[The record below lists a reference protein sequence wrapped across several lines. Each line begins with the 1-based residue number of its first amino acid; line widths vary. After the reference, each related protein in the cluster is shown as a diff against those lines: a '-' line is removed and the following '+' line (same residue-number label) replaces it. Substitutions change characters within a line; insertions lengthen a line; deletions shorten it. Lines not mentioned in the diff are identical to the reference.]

1 MKNLVRNGLMKALV
15 TSLLLTLGATCY
27 AQGTVTVYNQCGC
40 ELYIGFT
47 RTGSCPTSANSV
59 FGQGLIGANSS
70 IAINWPAGLNNSYLG
85 LFSGSGDVWVYGNGG
100 SPNPTYSVQFEPAG
114 CAPNCSADLGVNGV
128 NAITVYIYNVSGGCG
143 GSLPVPP
150 PPPQYT
156 NSGCVT
162 LNNNTSNPQY
172 YQFQAAGG
180 SGTSNFSGCSGGI
193 SVQGTQGSS
202 AYGDGNEWL
211 VVYPGESIQVCATIN
226 EGTNNVSRTLC
237 AMQAPAG
244 LMPCS
249 IDGLQLQGAGPRCVD
264 LCNDGI
270 EISGN
275 GSATVCDSMA
285 QSSTPNNTSG
295 NSSNPPLT
303 GPSPQP
309 SGTNGIIWPTG
320 PSNGPDGL
328 MMDLTGRTG
337 FAALNQDL
345 VGLGTI
351 FANGIYGMEQQNT
364 LDTLGIEQAIRSN
377 APNVVIS
384 NLVISNLFGSNG
396 LGSVGVTN
404 FPTNYPDAAAIG
416 LLGAIAT
423 NTARTNGFDTNLEA
437 SAAAI
442 ASNTAAPLAY
452 TNLGLTAYST
462 NPSDV
467 VAYASNTLA
476 GPISGSLQGLAQSA
490 SSAAEAV
497 TVGGSP
503 GSLLT
508 ISFNFPVIGSY
519 TIDCNPMDNADVAD
533 FASWFRGVMEWVIGL
548 GFIGM
553 VLREGMKATQSVFLS
568 PQGQFPKLT
577 ILGNSIGW
585 PLAAVY
591 IVALIAA
598 MVAVPFAVVTWFSVG
613 ATGQMWWQ
621 EVAVN
626 PFSGDGVGRAVSLSL
641 WLADQFLPMSYIVS
655 SALYYISFRFTLGG
669 IVTVAATIVRAL
681 MA

>member
-1 MKNLVRNGLMKALV
+1 MKALV
-15 TSLLLTLGATCY
+15 AFLLWTLGASCY

-47 RTGSCPTSANSV
+47 RTGNCPTSANSV
-59 FGQGLIGANSS
+59 FGQGLVGANSS
-70 IAINWPAGLNNSYLG
+70 ITINWPVGLNNSYLG
-85 LFSGSGDVWVYGNGG
+85 LFSGSGDVWVYASGG
-100 SPNPTYSVQFEPAG
+100 SPNPTPTYSVQFIPAG
-114 CAPNCSADLGVNGV
+114 CAPNCSGNLGVNGL

-143 GSLPVPP
+143 GSLPAPP
-150 PPPQYT
+150 APPQYT
-156 NSGCVT
+156 NSGCIT
-162 LNNNTSNPQY
+162 LNNHTSNPQY
-172 YQFQAAGG
+172 FQFVSTGG

-211 VVYPGESIQVCATIN
+211 AVYPGESIQVCCTIDD
-226 EGTNNVSRTLC
+226 GTNNAPRNFC
-237 AMQAPAG
+237 ALQAPAG
-244 LMPCS
+244 LLPCS
-249 IDGLQLQGAGPRCVD
+249 IGGLQLQGGGPRCVD

-275 GSATVCDSMA
+275 GSTTVCEWMN
-285 QSSTPNNTSG
+285 QSSSPNTTTG
-295 NSSNPPLT
+295 NASNPPLT
-303 GPSPQP
+303 GPSPEP
-309 SGTNGIIWPTG
+309 SGTNGILWSAGPT
-320 PSNGPDGL
+320 NGQDGL
-328 MMDLTGRTG
+328 MLDLTGRTG

-345 VGLGTI
+345 VGVGTI
-351 FANGIYGMEQQNT
+351 IANGLNGLEQQNT
-364 LDTLGIEQAIRSN
+364 LNALGLEQTIRSN
-377 APNVVIS
+377 AANVVIS

-396 LGSVGVTN
+396 LGNVGITN

-423 NTARTNGFDTNLEA
+423 NTARTNVFDTNLEA
-437 SAAAI
+437 AAAAI

-452 TNLGLTAYST
+452 TNLGLPSYST

-476 GPISGSLQGLAQSA
+476 GPINGSLQGLAQSA
-490 SSAAEAV
+490 TSAAEAV

-508 ISFNFPVIGSY
+508 ISFNLPVVGSY

-533 FASWFRGVMEWVIGL
+533 FASWFRGLMEWVIGL

-613 ATGQMWWQ
+613 STGQMWWQ
-621 EVAVN
+621 QVAVN

-655 SALYYISFRFTLGG
+655 SVLYYISFRFALGG